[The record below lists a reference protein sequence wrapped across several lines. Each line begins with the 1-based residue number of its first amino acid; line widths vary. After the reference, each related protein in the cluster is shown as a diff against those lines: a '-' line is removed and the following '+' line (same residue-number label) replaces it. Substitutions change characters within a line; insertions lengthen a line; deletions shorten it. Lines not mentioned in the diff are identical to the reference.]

1 MASPFV
7 NNLTQNGRLSIRR
20 AEPDGGASH
29 DDLDGGKMGDKRIRM
44 GGKAGALG
52 RGVKREKDLQW
63 WADMALQVARVAG
76 EADS

>member
-1 MASPFV
+1 M
-7 NNLTQNGRLSIRR
+7 
-20 AEPDGGASH
+20 
-29 DDLDGGKMGDKRIRM
+29 DGGKMGGKRIRM

>member
-1 MASPFV
+1 M
-7 NNLTQNGRLSIRR
+7 
-20 AEPDGGASH
+20 
-29 DDLDGGKMGDKRIRM
+29 DGGKMGDKTIRM

-63 WADMALQVARVAG
+63 WADMALQVTRVAG